1 MMLTN
6 DRFLQT
12 IESTPLIAI
21 DLIVSNT
28 EGEFLLGY
36 RLNKPAQNSWFVPGG
51 RIRKGETLDQAFRR
65 IVLDELGCAD
75 LSRDDADL
83 VGVYEH
89 LYEDNVFGAPG
100 VSTHYVVLGY
110 RLRHAVDSSA
120 FPQKQHSAYRWAS
133 ASQIESDVDVH
144 VNTRAYFTKGVPS
157 N

>member
-1 MMLTN
+1 MLTN

-12 IESTPLIAI
+12 IESTPLVAI

-28 EGEFLLGY
+28 MGEFLLGY
-36 RLNKPAQNSWFVPGG
+36 RLNKPAQSSWFVPGG
-51 RIRKGETLDQAFRR
+51 RIRKDETLDEAFRR
-65 IVLDELGCAD
+65 IVHDELGSVD

-110 RLRHAVDSSA
+110 RLRHAINSSA
-120 FPQKQHSAYRWAS
+120 FSQTQHSAYRWAS
-133 ASQIESDVDVH
+133 ASQIEGDIDVH
-144 VNTRAYFTKGVPS
+144 VNTRAYFTGGAPS